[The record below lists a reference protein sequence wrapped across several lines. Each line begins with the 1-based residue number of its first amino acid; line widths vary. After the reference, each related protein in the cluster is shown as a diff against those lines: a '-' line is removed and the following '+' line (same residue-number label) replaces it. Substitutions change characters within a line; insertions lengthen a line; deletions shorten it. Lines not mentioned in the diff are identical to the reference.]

1 MRTILSII
9 GARPQ
14 FIKHAPVHRE
24 LQQHFRALTLHT
36 GQHYDAN
43 MSGAFFTELQISP
56 PDYQLHIGPTQGQGG
71 QTGLM
76 MAEIEEVCLGLRP
89 DAVLIYG
96 DTNTT
101 LAGAL
106 VAVKLHIPIF
116 HVEAGIRGFNRT
128 LPEEVN
134 RIIADTFSTL
144 LFCPTQEAVDNL
156 AKEGI
161 TAGVQLTGDVM
172 CDMLEVMRGSI
183 RPYSESPYYY
193 ATIHRPY
200 NTDDPQRL
208 RRIVQAL
215 QELGYPVYLPLHP
228 RTRHSLADA
237 GIAPGQYPN
246 IHFLE
251 PVGYLESLSFQAGAQ
266 CVITDSSGVQKEAYM
281 LRRPCITLRTETEWH
296 DTLKHG
302 WNRLVF
308 EDLESLG
315 TLMQREP
322 GMYEEGMFGDGK
334 AAGRI
339 VHAIQRWFSQ
349 PSPLIAPNSLNK
361 NFTS

>member
-1 MRTILSII
+1 MPTILSII

-14 FIKHAPVHRE
+14 FIKHAPVHRQ
-24 LQQHFRALTLHT
+24 LQRHFRALTLHT
-36 GQHYDAN
+36 GQHYDEN
-43 MSGAFFTELQISP
+43 MSGAFFEELHIPP

-76 MAEIEEVCLGLRP
+76 MADIERVCLEAKP

-106 VAVKLHIPIF
+106 VAVKLHIPVF
-116 HVEAGIRGFNRT
+116 HVEAGIRGFNRA

-134 RIIADTFSTL
+134 RVIADTFSTL
-144 LFCPTQEAVDNL
+144 LFCPTQEAMDNL

-161 TAGVQLTGDVM
+161 THSGVHLTGDVM
-172 CDMLEVMRGSI
+172 CDMLEAMRGSI
-183 RPYSESPYYY
+183 RPYSDAPYYY

-208 RRIVQAL
+208 RRILTAL
-215 QELGYPVYLPLHP
+215 DGLAHPVYFPLHP
-228 RTRHSLADA
+228 RTRHCLADA
-237 GIAPGQYPN
+237 GMEAEHYPN
-246 IHFLE
+246 IHFSE
-251 PVGYLESLSFQAGAQ
+251 PVGYMESLSFQAGAA
-266 CVITDSSGVQKEAYM
+266 CVVTDSSGVQKEAYM
-281 LRRPCITLRTETEWH
+281 LRRKCITLRSETEWH

-308 EDLESLG
+308 EELEELPE
-315 TLMQREP
+315 LVDDEP
-322 GMYEEGMFGDGK
+322 GAYEEGMFGDGE

-339 VHAIQRWFSQ
+339 VGMIQFHFK
-349 PSPLIAPNSLNK
+349 NSGRYLFNWEY
-361 NFTS
+361 